1 MNQYLKKSQELELRI
16 KEVNMRLIDADELKD
31 KLLKMQD
38 NIIDKEVQK
47 GSSISDAWKAAYLL
61 VFDEYIK
68 ILDEMPR
75 TTHHYVCNHD
85 CDALYKAYA
94 KGYSKGYIE
103 GKEGTLREEWLKKD
117 LYKHDYNALNKIQKE
132 QKMENSEMTRDE
144 LWSKVIQNLKI
155 FDQEA
160 HDEEFV
166 PLITSLLVIE
176 AEELRTN
183 VTNGTIAQEDKSH
196 IWSLVDELGCFS
208 IKGEAIMYLPGY
220 QELTTLLRKVF

>member
-1 MNQYLKKSQELELRI
+1 MKT
-16 KEVNMRLIDADELKD
+16 KEANMRLIDADKLKD

-47 GSSISDAWKAAYLL
+47 NSSISDAWKDAYLL

-75 TTHHYVCNHD
+75 TMYHYDCNHD

-103 GKEGTLREEWLKKD
+103 GKVGTLKEEWLKKD

-132 QKMENSEMTRDE
+132 QKMENSKMTKDE
-144 LWSKVIQNLKI
+144 LWSKVIQNLKTL
-155 FDQEA
+155 DQEA
-160 HDEEFV
+160 QNEEFV
-166 PLITSLLVIE
+166 PFITSILVMT
-176 AEELRTN
+176 ACDLRTDAIHSA
-183 VTNGTIAQEDKSH
+183 VKQEDKSDM
-196 IWSLVDELGCFS
+196 WNLVDELGCYS
-208 IKGEAIMYLPGY
+208 INGKTIMYLPVY